1 MRYLSADSVFY
12 IIMKARE
19 FDVKVEP
26 EGRDRESDAVD
37 DGCVEILQDYA
48 DDATEAELYEA
59 LANLNADQLHEL
71 VALTWLGRGSYSK
84 DEFGEAY
91 AQAVEADPS
100 AKSTPQYLMG
110 TPLLSDYL
118 EEGLSEMG
126 VSIEEF
132 EIGRL

>member
-26 EGRDRESDAVD
+26 EGCDRESDAVD

-48 DDATEAELYEA
+48 DDATQAELHEA
-59 LANLNADQLHEL
+59 LKNLNADQLHEL

-84 DEFGEAY
+84 DEFEEAY
-91 AQAVEADPS
+91 QEAANADPS
-100 AKSTPQYLMG
+100 AKSSPEYLMG

-126 VSIEEF
+126 VSITEF